1 MLGYK
6 NRKIY
11 ININEL
17 ILVAALCVAGLSVNA
32 AEDVPLIGGESDI
45 SEQLTSYQQQIEDLE
60 YEFGPYHS
68 SLIEPLQ
75 SMIDLLNERQD
86 YEQVAQLQNRQLQV
100 MRTELGFEHPD
111 LIPLLQSIMATQLA
125 LGNWEEISDQLDH
138 IRHLQASIDEENAE
152 LLLDAIQ
159 DQIDWLY
166 SRISVDDRRE
176 QVRNF
181 FKIRD
186 FYEEIEDIVEA
197 TYGEESPEAAPW
209 LYKVAYNEY
218 HLVQFLNAPRGL
230 GSETID
236 RLVRREGTFGLD
248 RSNRSSWVST
258 SFFGN
263 SSVTPVVDKG
273 RPIGDAYMRDGYS
286 VINKIQDGLEETA
299 DLEAQ
304 AMIKIYRADFQ
315 LLADRGRAI
324 RGYCEA
330 RDMLLEAGIAE
341 EDVRWFFGRPMVI
354 PAQKLHLKFADA
366 LAERRQGIEAL
377 APLSDGGT
385 HLGVFTAW
393 SEALESTPMPVNE
406 DPFWQIG
413 HDFIYADVSFSV
425 NSRGKASSVDV
436 LATVPDELETKR
448 SIWRSVRDIHF
459 RPAIIDN
466 KARRVK
472 DVRMRYRFVEE

>member
-17 ILVAALCVAGLSVNA
+17 ILFAALCVAGLSVNA

-236 RLVRREGTFGLD
+236 QLVRREGTFGLD
-248 RSNRSSWVST
+248 RSNRSS
-258 SFFGN
+258 FRF
-263 SSVTPVVDKG
+263 
-273 RPIGDAYMRDGYS
+273 Y
-286 VINKIQDGLEETA
+286 LF
-299 DLEAQ
+299 L
-304 AMIKIYRADFQ
+304 
-315 LLADRGRAI
+315 
-324 RGYCEA
+324 
-330 RDMLLEAGIAE
+330 
-341 EDVRWFFGRPMVI
+341 
-354 PAQKLHLKFADA
+354 
-366 LAERRQGIEAL
+366 
-377 APLSDGGT
+377 
-385 HLGVFTAW
+385 
-393 SEALESTPMPVNE
+393 
-406 DPFWQIG
+406 WQFIG
-413 HDFIYADVSFSV
+413 HP
-425 NSRGKASSVDV
+425 SR
-436 LATVPDELETKR
+436 R
-448 SIWRSVRDIHF
+448 
-459 RPAIIDN
+459 
-466 KARRVK
+466 
-472 DVRMRYRFVEE
+472 

>member
-1 MLGYK
+1 MLGHK

-11 ININEL
+11 ININAL
-17 ILVAALCVAGLSVNA
+17 ILIAVLCVAGPSVYA
-32 AEDVPLIGGESDI
+32 AEDVSLIGGETDI
-45 SEQLTSYQQQIEDLE
+45 SEQLISYQQQIEDLE

-75 SMIDLLNERQD
+75 SMIDLLNKRQD
-86 YEQVAQLQNRQLQV
+86 YEQVVQLQNRQLQA

-111 LIPLLQSIMATQLA
+111 LIPLLESIMATQLA

-138 IRHLQASIDEENAE
+138 IRHLKASIGNDNAE
-152 LLLDAIQ
+152 LLLTAIQ

-166 SRISVDDRRE
+166 SRISVEDRRE

-186 FYEEIEDIVEA
+186 FYEEIEDIVEE
-197 TYGEESPEAAPW
+197 TYGEESSEAAPW

-248 RSNRSSWVST
+248 RSNRSSFRST
-258 SFFGN
+258 YFFGN

-304 AMIKIYRADFQ
+304 AMIKIYRADYQ

-324 RGYCEA
+324 RGYREA
-330 RDMLLEAGIAE
+330 RDMLLEAGMAE
-341 EDVRWFFGRPMVI
+341 GDVRWFFERPMVI
-354 PAQKLHLKFADA
+354 PAQKLHLNFADA
-366 LAERRQGIEAL
+366 LAERKQGIEAS
-377 APLSDGGT
+377 ASSSDEVI
-385 HLGVFTAW
+385 HLGVFTSW
-393 SEALESTPMPVNE
+393 SEALESTPMPVYE
-406 DPFWQIG
+406 DPFWQID

-472 DVRMRYRFVEE
+472 DVRMRYRFVDE